1 MSESKK
7 AANDDKEMCSKIR
20 KFYPIYYQ
28 ALDTEREKLQYL
40 YSSNAPTLTWN
51 GHHVIGVS
59 AITAFLEQLPVTDHN
74 VINVNPQNME
84 VDGQS
89 WALVSVLGNVAIA
102 GENHGFS
109 QKLVVCVQNI
119 PVTSILLLVFI
130 HMMQKE
136 WSNEVQKEIISLA
149 ADPNCVAIGETGL
162 DFNRNFSPRDQQR
175 TAFEEQVKIACDLK
189 KSLFIHERDAH
200 DDLMEILSRYADRL
214 PPAVIH
220 CFTGTAAQAKA
231 YIDKGFFIGLT
242 GFLWKDKSDDGVRH
256 ALQNGIIPLDRL
268 LLETDAPYMYCK
280 VNDKKIPAT
289 IREKISDQAKQLH
302 SHSSFQRNEPSGLAA
317 SCELIAA
324 FAGVKAEELARIT
337 TENAKRVYGL
347 N

>member
-1 MSESKK
+1 MVSYQLVDIG
-7 AANDDKEMCSKIR
+7 ANLAHPNFAKDFD
-20 KFYPIYYQ
+20 
-28 ALDTEREKLQYL
+28 
-40 YSSNAPTLTWN
+40 
-51 GHHVIGVS
+51 
-59 AITAFLEQLPVTDHN
+59 
-74 VINVNPQNME
+74 
-84 VDGQS
+84 
-89 WALVSVLGNVAIA
+89 
-102 GENHGFS
+102 
-109 QKLVVCVQNI
+109 LVVERAKQAGLCKI
-119 PVTSILLLVFI
+119 MITGTSLKSTQEARSLCAKHPGYFYFTSGV
-130 HMMQKE
+130 HPHDAKE

>member
-1 MSESKK
+1 MVSYQLVDIG
-7 AANDDKEMCSKIR
+7 ANLAHPNFVKDFD
-20 KFYPIYYQ
+20 
-28 ALDTEREKLQYL
+28 
-40 YSSNAPTLTWN
+40 
-51 GHHVIGVS
+51 
-59 AITAFLEQLPVTDHN
+59 
-74 VINVNPQNME
+74 
-84 VDGQS
+84 
-89 WALVSVLGNVAIA
+89 
-102 GENHGFS
+102 
-109 QKLVVCVQNI
+109 LVVERAKQAGLCKI
-119 PVTSILLLVFI
+119 MITGTSLKSTQEARSLCTKHPGYFYFTSGV
-130 HMMQKE
+130 HPHDAKE
-136 WSNEVQKEIISLA
+136 WSNEVREEIISLA

-162 DFNRNFSPRDQQR
+162 DFNRNFSPQDQQR
-175 TAFEEQVKIACDLK
+175 AAFEEQVKIACDLK

-200 DDLMEILSRYADRL
+200 DDLMEILNRYADRL

-220 CFTGTAAQAKA
+220 CFTGTAAQAQA

-289 IREKISDQAKQLH
+289 IREKISDEAKQLH

-347 N
+347 D